1 MKIISNQILSYF
13 QTYKGIDF
21 DCGIDIIDNTYYIYF
36 RAFRGKKFITW
47 YIEEDIDTLD
57 LDRFISNLDRE
68 VQACFLI

>member
-21 DCGIDIIDNTYYIYF
+21 DCGIDIIDDTYYVYF
-36 RAFRGKKFITW
+36 RASTGKKFITW
-47 YIEEDIDTLD
+47 YIDENIGTFD
-57 LDRFISNLDRE
+57 LDRFITNLDRE